1 MELVGPLWGIL
12 IGCTVIVGIL
22 FVAFGQITVRKLR
35 KNPVTKESLGIE
47 FAGGWDILHV
57 AQALSLPKSLTD
69 RFKASALSS
78 FFADSDILR
87 EHTSRFDRAL
97 AAVFFWL
104 YAVTGVS
111 IILLTIYSSL
121 FVEY

>member
-1 MELVGPLWGIL
+1 MEVVGPIGMVL
-12 IGCTVIVGIL
+12 IGFTVIVCIL

-47 FAGGWDILHV
+47 FTSGWDIFHV

-78 FFADSDILR
+78 FFADADILR
-87 EHTSRFDRAL
+87 EHTSKFDRAL

-104 YAVTGVS
+104 YVVTGVS
-111 IILLTIYSSL
+111 IIVLTMYMAL
-121 FVEY
+121 FVD